1 MRFALTFALL
11 LGLPAVAYAASDEV
25 APPPKPAVT
34 CEQGFVYDK
43 KTKKC
48 VKATNHR
55 LDTETLYQAVRA
67 LSYDGR
73 YDAAQAVLAAMP
85 PQDDR
90 TLTYMGF
97 THRKLGNAETAMAFY
112 ARALARNP
120 GNVLA
125 RSYMGQGMV
134 EDGNI
139 SGALE
144 QLRQIRAHGGSGT
157 WAEASLRQAIATG
170 KTFNW

>member
-1 MRFALTFALL
+1 MRFLLATALTLALPL
-11 LGLPAVAYAASDEV
+11 TALAASDES
-25 APPPKPAVT
+25 APPKKVVK
-34 CEQGFVYDK
+34 CETGFVYDK
-43 KTKKC
+43 KSKKC
-48 VKATNHR
+48 VSATNHR
-55 LDTETLYQAVRA
+55 IDVDTLYQNVRA
-67 LSYDGR
+67 LAYDGR
-73 YDAAQAVLAAMP
+73 YADAQVLLSLMP
-85 PQDDR
+85 AQDDR

-97 THRKLGNAETAMAFY
+97 THRKMGHAEAAMDYY

-134 EDGNI
+134 EDGDLR
-139 SGALE
+139 GALS
-144 QLRQIRAHGGSGT
+144 QLREIRAQGGTGT